1 MIKKLNPDGII
12 NLAILFAISL
22 FVMWYLLDAYN
33 INASIENLILIGPV
47 GILTLGLCFA
57 EFIRFLKNSEN
68 SENSEEQEESI
79 RDVVP
84 TMVIFSGYVLSLE
97 YLGFDL
103 GTILFMGIYLRI
115 NGEKRWRWI
124 IIYSILF
131 GILIPYFFSLMLP
144 YPMPMSIL
152 PTDY

>member
-1 MIKKLNPDGII
+1 VIKKLNPDEII
-12 NLAILFAISL
+12 NLIILFAIAL
-22 FVMWYLLDAYN
+22 FVTWYLLDAYN
-33 INASIENLILIGPV
+33 INASVENLILIGPV
-47 GILTLGLCFA
+47 GLLTLGLCIA
-57 EFIRFLKNSEN
+57 EFIRFVKNSEN
-68 SENSEEQEESI
+68 NEKQEKNI

-84 TMVIFSGYVLSLE
+84 AMIIFSGYIMSLE

-103 GTILFMGIYLRI
+103 GTILFVGIYLRV
-115 NGEKRWRWI
+115 NGEKSWKWI
-124 IIYSILF
+124 VVYSILF

>member
-1 MIKKLNPDGII
+1 MIKKLNPDEII
-12 NLAILFAISL
+12 NLIILFAIAL
-22 FVMWYLLDAYN
+22 FVTWYLLDAYN
-33 INASIENLILIGPV
+33 INASVENLILIGPV
-47 GILTLGLCFA
+47 GLLTLGLCIA
-57 EFIRFLKNSEN
+57 EFIRFVKNSEN
-68 SENSEEQEESI
+68 NEKQEKNI

-84 TMVIFSGYVLSLE
+84 AMIIFSGYIMSLE

-103 GTILFMGIYLRI
+103 GTILFVGIYLRV
-115 NGEKRWRWI
+115 NGEKSWKWI
-124 IIYSILF
+124 VVYSILF

>member
-1 MIKKLNPDGII
+1 MIKKLNPDEII
-12 NLAILFAISL
+12 NLAVLSAISL
-22 FVMWYLLDAYN
+22 FIMWYLLDAYS
-33 INASIENLILIGPV
+33 INASMENLILIGPV

-57 EFIRFLKNSEN
+57 EFIRFLKNSEK
-68 SENSEEQEESI
+68 SEEQEDNI
-79 RDVVP
+79 RDVIP

-103 GTILFMGIYLRI
+103 GTILFIGIYLRV
-115 NGEKRWRWI
+115 NGEKSWKWI
-124 IIYSILF
+124 VIYSLLF

>member
-1 MIKKLNPDGII
+1 MIKKLNPDEII
-12 NLAILFAISL
+12 NLVVLSAISL
-22 FVMWYLLDAYN
+22 FIMWYLLDAYS
-33 INASIENLILIGPV
+33 INASMENLILIGPV

-57 EFIRFLKNSEN
+57 EFIRFLKNSEK
-68 SENSEEQEESI
+68 SEEQEENI
-79 RDVVP
+79 RDVIP

-103 GTILFMGIYLRI
+103 GTILFIGIYLRV
-115 NGEKRWRWI
+115 NGEKSWKWI
-124 IIYSILF
+124 IIYSLLF